1 MRYAARLRLLA
12 GSLLALTLFHVLWP
26 TDAAQPDA
34 AFDPKLLDAFVARP
48 IGPANM
54 GGRIVDIAAVDSDP
68 RTMYV
73 ATASGGLW
81 KTTNGGDTFTPVFDH
96 QTSVCLGSVAVS
108 QSHPDVVWVG
118 TGEANARNSVAWG
131 DGAYKSTD
139 GGKTWHH
146 MGLKDSH
153 SIGRVVIHPKN
164 PDIVYVAALGHL
176 WGPNKERG
184 IFKTTDGG
192 RTWQVSKFIDE
203 STGFVDLAM
212 DPEEPDILYAAAYC
226 VRRDAFSGGN
236 PATQY
241 GPGAGLYK
249 TADGGKTWE
258 KMTDGLPDRAYGRCG
273 ISIYRKDP
281 KVVYAVVQTD
291 KTPVTVAGAAANQK
305 TGPEA
310 GGIFRSDDKGKTWQ
324 HVNSLC
330 PRPFYYGQIRIDPTS
345 DSQIYVLGV
354 QFHVSTDAGKTFA
367 TGGKGGAHP
376 DHHALW
382 INPNDSSH
390 LVLGNDGGLYFSK
403 TKGKSWEAIRRMAIG
418 QFYGISVDMRKPYRV
433 YGGLQD
439 NGSWGGPSATYNE
452 GGIHLNDWF
461 RIGGGDGFYT
471 ACDPDDADTVYCESQ
486 YGKPSRVNVKNAGKG
501 GGGKGG
507 GGGKSIAVKGQGNR
521 WNWSSPLVLSPH
533 DSKTILYGGNFLFKS
548 TDRGD
553 NWKQISPDLTAGP
566 PGKSASTG
574 HTLSTLSESPKKA
587 GIIWTG
593 SDDGRVHVTRDGGDT
608 WTDVSD
614 KVPGVPKNRWISRV
628 EASYHDEGT
637 CYLAITRYR
646 NDDRKPYVFKTTDFG
661 ETWTNIT
668 SDLPAGGAVH
678 VIRESSRNKDLLF
691 VGTEF
696 GLFTSLDGGRHWHRL
711 KGGLPTVAVH
721 DLVIH
726 PRDRDLV
733 IGTHGRSIYVM
744 DIGPLEEMT
753 PGILAREAQVF
764 ATRPSVAFK
773 WQKPADTETK
783 SYIAPNP
790 PYGAVIH
797 YYLKKDPAKAVSLV
811 ILDAT
816 GRQVANLSGASK
828 AGLHKVVWNLRADG
842 EKETVRPG
850 EYMVLLQ
857 LGEEKALRKIRVEAE

>member
-1 MRYAARLRLLA
+1 MTRFPARLRCVVGCMAL
-12 GSLLALTLFHVLWP
+12 LTLGHLLWP
-26 TDAAQPDA
+26 SDASQPA
-34 AFDPKLLDAFVARP
+34 PAFDAKLLDAFVARP

-54 GGRIVDIAAVDSDP
+54 GGRIVDVAIVESDP
-68 RTMYV
+68 KIMYI

-81 KTTNGGDTFTPVFDH
+81 KTSDGGDTFTPIFDH
-96 QTSVCLGSVAVS
+96 ETSVSIGSVAVS

-118 TGEANARNSVAWG
+118 TGENNARNSVAWG
-131 DGAYKSTD
+131 DGIYRSTD
-139 GGKTWHH
+139 GGKTWQN

-153 SIGRVVIHPKN
+153 SIGRVIIHPKN
-164 PDIVYVAALGHL
+164 PDIVYVAVLGHL
-176 WGPNKERG
+176 WGANKERG
-184 IFKTTDGG
+184 LFKTVDGG
-192 RTWQVSKFIDE
+192 KTWQVSNFLDE
-203 STGFVDLAM
+203 STGFIDLAM
-212 DPEEPDILYAAAYC
+212 DPEEPDILYATAYC
-226 VRRDAFSGGN
+226 VRRDAFAGGN
-236 PATQY
+236 PAVQY
-241 GPGAGLYK
+241 GPRAGLYK
-249 TADGGKTWE
+249 TADGGKNWE
-258 KMTDGLPDRAYGRCG
+258 KMTNGLPNQVYGRCG
-273 ISIYRKDP
+273 IDIYRKDP

-291 KTPVTVAGAAANQK
+291 KTPATVAGQAANGN
-305 TGPEA
+305 TGPEF
-310 GGIFRSDDKGKTWQ
+310 GGIFRSDDKGKTWR

-330 PRPFYYGQIRIDPTS
+330 PRPFYYGQIRIDPS
-345 DSQIYVLGV
+345 NDNRLYVLGV
-354 QFHVSTDAGKTFA
+354 SFHVSSDAGKTFGTA
-367 TGGKGGAHP
+367 AKGVHS

-382 INPNDSSH
+382 INPKNSDQ

-403 TKGKSWEAIRRMAIG
+403 NKGQSFEAIRRMAIG
-418 QFYGISVDMRKPYRV
+418 QFYGISVDMRTPYHV

-439 NGSWGGPSATYNE
+439 NGSWGGPSATYTE
-452 GGIHLNDWF
+452 GGIRLSDWF
-461 RIGGGDGFYT
+461 RIGGADGFYT
-471 ACDPDDADTVYCESQ
+471 ACDPSDADTVYCESQ
-486 YGKPSRVNVKNAGKG
+486 YGKPSRVNLKNLAA
-501 GGGKGG
+501 GGKGK

-521 WNWSSPLVLSPH
+521 WNWSSPLILSPH
-533 DSKTILYGGNFLFKS
+533 DPKTVLYGGNFLFKS

-553 NWKQISPDLTAGP
+553 NWKQISPDLTYGP

-587 GIIWTG
+587 GVIWAG
-593 SDDGRVHVTRDGGDT
+593 SDDGRVHVTRDGGDK
-608 WTDVSD
+608 WVDVSG
-614 KVPGVPKNRWISRV
+614 KVPGVPKDRWISRV
-628 EASYHDEGT
+628 EASHHAEGT

-668 SDLPAGGAVH
+668 SDLPHSGSVH

-696 GLFTSLDGGRHWHRL
+696 GLFTSLDGGGRWHAL

-744 DIGPLEEMT
+744 DIGPLEELT
-753 PGILAREAQVF
+753 AAVLDKQAHVF
-764 ATRPSVAFK
+764 EVHPAIAFK
-773 WQKPADTETK
+773 WQKPAAEEKK

-797 YYLKKDPAKAVSLV
+797 YYLKSAPAKAVSVV

-816 GRQVANLSGASK
+816 GRQMASLEGASR
-828 AGLHKVVWNLRADG
+828 AGLHKVVWNLRADS

-850 EYMVLLQ
+850 EYMVVLLV
-857 LGEEKALRKIRVEAE
+857 GTAKELRKIRVEAE